1 MHMIQDVKGIKGY
14 TEKNQSICILS
25 SWAQAPLSRP
35 RKGRC
40 SSCPSTVGDGAV
52 DTKQDWLGLGA
63 VPSIYI
69 SNLPL
74 AAVTMATRPPSNK
87 AAVC

>member
-14 TEKNQSICILS
+14 TEKSQPVCILS
-25 SWAQAPLSRP
+25 SWAQASRSRL

-40 SSCPSTVGDGAV
+40 SSFPSTVGDGMA

-74 AAVTMATRPPSNK
+74 AAVTMATGPPSNK

>member
-1 MHMIQDVKGIKGY
+1 MIQDVKGIKGY
-14 TEKNQSICILS
+14 TEKNQPVCILS
-25 SWAQAPLSRP
+25 SWAQAPRSRP

-40 SSCPSTVGDGAV
+40 SSFPSTVGDGTV
-52 DTKQDWLGLGA
+52 DTKQNWLGLGA

-74 AAVTMATRPPSNK
+74 AAVTMATRPPRNK
-87 AAVC
+87 AAEC